1 MNNTFR
7 AGLSIASAT
16 CFFFFGIL
24 QLGLFNTLSPF
35 ILHDFSLSSTQLGL
49 LASLY
54 LITITLIFI
63 PSGILLDKYL
73 TRRPALIALAIAL
86 IGTFIF
92 AFYSNFWTAAL
103 YRIAA
108 GIGNGLGFLTAM
120 RVANYWF
127 PNKKALAISLTVSFA
142 MTGGIV
148 AGVPTAALIQHLGW
162 SNTILV
168 DACIGSALFC
178 FMFFC
183 LQNHPDEHSRKNDVT
198 LERIKAVFKTKQNAF
213 CGAYIA
219 GLNLSIYVLA
229 AVWSNLLLT
238 SQFGL
243 TSAQAALVSSMI
255 FLGMIIGAPCF
266 GSLSDWMQR
275 RKPAMRLG
283 SAMALVIMIVITF
296 SPHLTY
302 MALFILFLGL
312 GFSSSSQILSYPTLA
327 ESNPLGLISTATSMA
342 ALIVDIT
349 GALMQ
354 FSFGW
359 LLTMHWQGETVG
371 NIPQY
376 ANIDWRIALSCI
388 IAFLCI
394 SLFATFKLK
403 ETHCRPLPHE

>member
-1 MNNTFR
+1 MNKTVN
-7 AGLSIASAT
+7 AWLSVTSAT

-24 QLGLFNTLSPF
+24 QLGLFNTLSPY
-35 ILHDFSLSSTQLGL
+35 ILHDFSLSSTQLGF

-63 PSGILLDKYL
+63 PSGVLLDKYL

-148 AGVPTAALIQHLGW
+148 AGVPTAALIHHFGW

-183 LQNHPDEHSRKNDVT
+183 LQNHPEEHARQHDVT
-198 LERIKAVFKTKQNAF
+198 LEKIKAVFRTKQNAF

-238 SQFGL
+238 NQFGL

-255 FLGMIIGAPCF
+255 FVGMIIGAPCF
-266 GSLSDWMQR
+266 GSLSDWMQK

-283 SAMALVIMIVITF
+283 SAMGLMIMIVITF

-302 MALFILFLGL
+302 VMLFILFLGL
-312 GFSSSSQILSYPTLA
+312 GFASSSQILSYPTLA
-327 ESNPLGLISTATSMA
+327 ESNPLSLISTATSMV

-359 LLTMHWQGETVG
+359 MLTAHWQGQMVDG
-371 NIPQY
+371 IPQY
-376 ANIDWRIALSCI
+376 ASIDWRIALSCI
-388 IAFLCI
+388 IGFLCF
-394 SLFATFKLK
+394 SFFATFKLK
-403 ETHCRPLPHE
+403 ETHCRSLIT